1 MSDLKLSDMAAMQ
14 RELWG
19 RHKDTW
25 SPMEP
30 SAGRNFI
37 LYMIEEIG
45 ECVAILKKKGD
56 GAVMEDPAVRA
67 HFTEEM
73 SDVLMYFTDT
83 LLRYAVTPEEL
94 SEAYIQKHC
103 KNMGRNY
110 DREYQDKYQDSGNES
125 SALLQKQRL
134 D

>member
-14 RELWG
+14 RELWA
-19 RHKDTW
+19 RHQDTW

-30 SAGRNFI
+30 AAGRNFI

-56 GAVMEDPAVRA
+56 GAVMEDSAVRA

-83 LLRYAVTPEEL
+83 LLRYGITPEEL
-94 SEAYIQKHC
+94 SEAYLRKHH
-103 KNMGRNY
+103 KDMERDY
-110 DREYQDKYQDSGNES
+110 EREYQDKQ
-125 SALLQKQRL
+125 
-134 D
+134 

>member
-1 MSDLKLSDMAAMQ
+1 MSDLRLSDMFAMQ
-14 RELWG
+14 IALWEQH
-19 RHKDTW
+19 RDTW

-56 GAVMEDPAVRA
+56 SAVMDDPAVRSR
-67 HFTEEM
+67 FIEEM

-83 LLRYAVTPEEL
+83 LLRYGVTPEEL
-94 SEAYIQKHC
+94 SDVYRQKHA
-103 KNMGRNY
+103 RNLNRDY
-110 DREYQDKYQDSGNES
+110 EKEYRQNPLTSND
-125 SALLQKQRL
+125 
-134 D
+134 